1 MGANNTN
8 ISTDIN
14 INQIR
19 KRLES
24 PRLKLKDKGIIFE
37 MKNDRIGIV
46 SIGLKI
52 YETKSYQIIQ
62 EIKYDNEI
70 IEKILELDNNDLIIA
85 CRTRESLEVSRHE
98 INYFIKIYRLKDDK
112 YELFQTIDNDN
123 DGYKMKMK
131 KTFNLFKKY
140 KRIYYQL
147 DNIIKIS
154 QNKFITV
161 QDLGF
166 KIYSLS
172 DNEDT
177 NSKYTLYFV
186 YKNESHDYIEYI
198 CPINENELII
208 IYFTSYYS
216 LLGSVNLDIEKFDI
230 KNNKMT
236 KKIYHKKKS
245 QYGDS
250 ISFTNYI
257 IIKDKYLVIMVLG
270 IINIFDII
278 KGEKKLAL
286 SSPGY
291 SDYYDPKCCLY
302 NWESMN
308 DDIFLLMQERQFI
321 FIQYDEFRNKANIIG
336 SFTLDII
343 IKDNTEVYS
352 YNYNRYR
359 EVKKLKNKNE
369 FYNFEDGF
377 INFY

>member
-8 ISTDIN
+8 TSIDIDIN
-14 INQIR
+14 LIK

-24 PRLKLKDKGIIFE
+24 PRLKIKLENEGKLFE

-46 SIGLKI
+46 SFGLKI

-62 EIKYDNEI
+62 EIKSDNEN

-85 CRTRESLEVSRHE
+85 CIATER
-98 INYFIKIYRLKDDK
+98 FKIKIYRLKGDK

-123 DGYKMKMK
+123 DGYEMKTK
-131 KTFNLFKKY
+131 KTLYFLMRYKK
-140 KRIYYQL
+140 IYYKL
-147 DNIIKIS
+147 DKIIKLT

-161 QDLGF
+161 SDLGF

-172 DNEDT
+172 DNEDG

-186 YKNESHDYIEYI
+186 YKNESHDRIKYI

-208 IYFTSYYS
+208 IYFTTYYS

-278 KGEKKLAL
+278 KGEKKLTL

-291 SDYYDPKCCLY
+291 SDYLDPKCCLY
-302 NWESMN
+302 NWQSIN
-308 DDIFLLMQERQFI
+308 DDIFLLMQEKQFI

-343 IKDNTEVYS
+343 IKNNIKAYSYS
-352 YNYNRYR
+352 YNSYS

-369 FYNFEDGF
+369 FYNFENGF
-377 INFY
+377 FNFY

>member
-8 ISTDIN
+8 TSIDIDIN
-14 INQIR
+14 LIK

-24 PRLKLKDKGIIFE
+24 PRLKIKLENEGKIFE

-46 SIGLKI
+46 SFGLKI

-62 EIKYDNEI
+62 EIKNDNEI
-70 IEKILELDNNDLIIA
+70 IVKILELDNNDLIIA
-85 CRTRESLEVSRHE
+85 CISHE
-98 INYFIKIYRLKDDK
+98 ENFLIKIYRLKDDK

-154 QNKFITV
+154 QNKFISV
-161 QDLGF
+161 SDLGF

-186 YKNESHDYIEYI
+186 YKNESHDHIEYI

-216 LLGSVNLDIEKFDI
+216 LLGTDNLDIEKFDI

-257 IIKDKYLVIMVLG
+257 IIKDKYLVIMILG

-291 SDYYDPKCCLY
+291 SDYHAPKCCLY

-308 DDIFLLMQERQFI
+308 DDIFLLMQEKQFI

-343 IKDNTEVYS
+343 IKNNIKAYSYS
-352 YNYNRYR
+352 YNSYR

-369 FYNFEDGF
+369 FYNFENGF
-377 INFY
+377 FNFY